1 MTITTRK
8 IALGIPPRLH
18 QPKPT
23 KASGTKA
30 TKTNKKNQKR
40 VASESDEDDS
50 SSDESE
56 LRVKKKRRK
65 EQNKVSDN
73 DVELVEDDVELP
85 EKDVED
91 VDIELGIG
99 DEQQVSRLFIVV
111 GIDSLNPRMTVLMT
125 SNMGL
130 MLKHSL

>member
-1 MTITTRK
+1 MTITTRT

-30 TKTNKKNQKR
+30 IKTNKKNQKR
-40 VASESDEDDS
+40 VASESDKDDS
-50 SSDESE
+50 SSDKSE
-56 LRVKKKRRK
+56 PRVKKKRRK
-65 EQNKVSDN
+65 EQNKVLD
-73 DVELVEDDVELP
+73 DVELVEDDVEPP

-99 DEQQVSRLFIVV
+99 DKQQVSRLFIVV
-111 GIDSLNPRMTVLMT
+111 GIDSLNLRTTVLMT

-130 MLKHSL
+130 VLKHGL